1 MQIAIESIVVFG
13 AFPALMGALI
23 ALVYRIFNQE

>member
-13 AFPALMGALI
+13 AFPALMGAII
-23 ALVYRIFNQE
+23 ALVYRIF

>member
-1 MQIAIESIVVFG
+1 MQLAIESIIIFG

-23 ALVYRIFNQE
+23 VLVYILFTRE